1 MAVGRHSEGA
11 SRLTCAFS
19 SIPID
24 TKMAE
29 HRGATV
35 GRPAVMANPLLV
47 DGRGLSFTHLRL
59 E

>member
-1 MAVGRHSEGA
+1 MTPGLVAPEPF
-11 SRLTCAFS
+11 L
-19 SIPID
+19 
-24 TKMAE
+24 ML
-29 HRGATV
+29 ATV